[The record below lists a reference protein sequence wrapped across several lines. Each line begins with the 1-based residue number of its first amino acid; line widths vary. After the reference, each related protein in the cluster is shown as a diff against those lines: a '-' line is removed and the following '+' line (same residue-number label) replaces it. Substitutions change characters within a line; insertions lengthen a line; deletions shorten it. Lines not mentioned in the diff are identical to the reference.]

1 MTKVDLQ
8 VSRRSFGGCRVI
20 PASAIILGG
29 GKGRRIGGNK
39 LFLSVDETLLIERV
53 ISRLS
58 GWFNEIVIAVGPKD
72 KETLE
77 NILNPVR
84 EQWNLRIVVDAHPG
98 NGPLEGLATGL
109 ENLRTEWAFAIGCDM
124 PEIQEAVLRSMW
136 QAKQADSSI
145 ICARL
150 NGFIEPLHAFYKTAC
165 LPAIRNSL
173 FSKKR
178 KLTSFYGDVNVTI
191 VPEDSLKVLPGYRRS
206 FRGINTPEELR
217 NLINPRLP

>member
-1 MTKVDLQ
+1 MNSEVQEKP
-8 VSRRSFGGCRVI
+8 FGGCGII

-58 GWFNEIVIAVGPKD
+58 GWFNEIIIAVGSKD

-77 NILNPVR
+77 NVLNPAR
-84 EQWNLRIVVDAHPG
+84 KHPNLRIVVDAHPG

-109 ENLRTEWAFAIGCDM
+109 ENIRTEWAFAIGCDM
-124 PEIQEAVLRSMW
+124 PEVKEAVLRSMW
-136 QAKQADSSI
+136 RKREADSSI

-150 NGFIEPLHAFYKTAC
+150 NGFIEPLHAFYKTSC
-165 LPAIRNSL
+165 IPAIRSSL
-173 FSKKR
+173 FLEKR
-178 KLTSFYGDVNVTI
+178 KLTSFYADVNVTI
-191 VPEDSLKVLPGYRRS
+191 VPEDSLRVLPGYRRS